1 MTEGQPPSKPDKPTK
16 GVYRRI
22 FRHMA
27 AFWPGIAFTTACGV
41 VGSVFTVLQP
51 WPIKMIIDGV
61 LVADATGVDLG
72 PLSLAAETTADKL
85 RAVAVLA
92 GIYMGVVLG
101 STLCGAAGMYAI
113 IRVALRM
120 IHSLRGQLVTHMSSL
135 SLRYHANQS
144 VGDSIWRAI
153 NDAREIQQVM
163 LYGLRTFTTPIFRLV
178 AMVGL
183 MFVLDA
189 TLTIVAI
196 CVAPPLIFAIRR
208 ITTRI
213 QAASMESRDRM
224 GELTGLI
231 ERTLVAIR
239 AVQVFGREGREHDNF
254 AATSNKFINAQLRFR
269 TWEQLLNIATVLITG
284 VGSAAVLLLAAR
296 SVVNGNLTI
305 GAMFIFVEYMRSLYQ
320 MVQEIMFVYGPF
332 QDAVVGVSRAFAVLD
347 EKPDIEEAPDAVAK
361 DSFEHEISFGNVW
374 HEYEAERPVLRDVNL
389 AIARGEK
396 VAIVGETGSGK
407 TTLLNLIPR
416 LYDVTGGAIEV
427 DGIDVRRL
435 KIASLRSL
443 ISMVPQ
449 EPMLFSASVKE
460 NILYGRM
467 DASDDDV
474 RAAARAAR
482 AEDFVEALPQGFDTP
497 VGERGVKLSTGQ
509 QQRISIARAFLK
521 DSPILLLDEPT
532 SALDLN
538 TEADFIDGLTE
549 LMAGRTVFIVAHR
562 LSTIRNVDRIFV
574 LDSGAVV
581 EAGTHDELVAARG
594 HYHSLYMR
602 QFATASTDADPTVG

>member
-1 MTEGQPPSKPDKPTK
+1 MTEAQGAANNVTK

-22 FRHMA
+22 FRYMGG
-27 AFWPGIAFTTACGV
+27 FWKGIAVTGLCGV
-41 VGSVFTVLQP
+41 AASLFTVLQP

-61 LVADATGVDLG
+61 LVPDATGVNFG
-72 PLSLAAETTADKL
+72 PLSLSAETTSDKL
-85 RAVAVLA
+85 TSVAVLA
-92 GIYMGVVLG
+92 GIYMLVILG
-101 STLCGAAGMYAI
+101 STLFAAAGMYTV

-120 IHSLRGQLVTHMSSL
+120 IHSLRGELVSHMSSL

-178 AMVGL
+178 AMVAL
-183 MFVLDA
+183 MFVLDPV
-189 TLTIVAI
+189 LTVVAI
-196 CVAPPLIFAIRR
+196 CVAPPLIFTIKR

-213 QAASMESRDRM
+213 QDASMESRDRM

-239 AVQVFGREGREHDNF
+239 AVQVFGREGSERDSF
-254 AATSNKFINAQLRFR
+254 AATSNKFISAQLRFR
-269 TWEQLLNIATVLITG
+269 TWEQILNIATVLITG
-284 VGSAAVLLLAAR
+284 FGSAAVLLLAAR
-296 SVVNGNLTI
+296 RVVSGDLTI
-305 GAMFIFVEYMRSLYQ
+305 GVLFIFVEYMRGLYQ

-332 QDAVVGVSRAFAVLD
+332 QDAVVGVGRAFAVLD
-347 EKPDIEEAPDAVAK
+347 EKPDIEEAPDAVGK
-361 DSFEHEISFGNVW
+361 ESFDREISFLNVW
-374 HEYEAERPVLRDVNL
+374 HEYEPDRPVLRDVNL
-389 AIARGEK
+389 AVARGEK
-396 VAIVGETGSGK
+396 IAIVGETGSGK
-407 TTLLNLIPR
+407 TTMLNLLPR
-416 LYDVTGGAIEV
+416 LYDVTSGAIEI
-427 DGIDVRRL
+427 DGVDVRHL
-435 KIASLRSL
+435 KIVSLRSL

-467 DASDDDV
+467 DASDDEV

-482 AEDFVEALPQGFDTP
+482 AESFVEALPQGFDTP

-538 TEADFIDGLTE
+538 TEADFVDGLTD
-549 LMAGRTVFIVAHR
+549 LMTGRTVFIVAHR
-562 LSTIRNVDRIFV
+562 LSTIRTVDRIFV
-574 LDSGAVV
+574 VDNGEIV
-581 EAGTHDELVAARG
+581 EAGTHDELLAAGG
-594 HYHSLYMR
+594 HYHTLYTR
-602 QFATASTDADPTVG
+602 QFAGAAADPPGE